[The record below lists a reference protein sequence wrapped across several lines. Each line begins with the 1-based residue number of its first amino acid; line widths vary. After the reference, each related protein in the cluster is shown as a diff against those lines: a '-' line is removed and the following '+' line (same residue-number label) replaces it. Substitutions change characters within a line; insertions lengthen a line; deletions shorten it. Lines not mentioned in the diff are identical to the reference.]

1 MEGAISSDTLLK
13 EFREKERATQ
23 VEKEKKVPLSK
34 KLETIRNFTD
44 FYWIEQELEA
54 KLDSVKREMARME
67 EQLEDLKAVRGNL
80 DKIRKA
86 KYWSVET
93 ETGKKMLPGKDSA
106 DAKKVHQE
114 SERKKREFQEKQKDS
129 NSSKKKA
136 KLDSQ

>member
-1 MEGAISSDTLLK
+1 MEGAISSDTLLR
-13 EFREKERATQ
+13 EFRERERAAL

-44 FYWIEQELEA
+44 YYWIEQELEA
-54 KLDSVKREMARME
+54 KLETIKREMARME

-93 ETGKKMLPGKDSA
+93 EEGKKMLPGKDSA
-106 DAKKVHQE
+106 EAKTKYQE
-114 SERKKREFQEKQKDS
+114 SVQKKREFQEKQKEAG
-129 NSSKKKA
+129 SSKKKA
-136 KLDSQ
+136 KVVQQ